1 MADILAALEE
11 LEAKDP
17 KTKKKNFKPTNTK
30 FRNPLTNQQFV
41 SSLKHMLCLKLLT
54 DTSIQTPTGRTHARS
69 PNLSLPSI
77 HGPTTNGIQ
86 H

>member
-41 SSLKHMLCLKLLT
+41 SIT
-54 DTSIQTPTGRTHARS
+54 QAHAS
-69 PNLSLPSI
+69 PQVANRYIDIDP
-77 HGPTTNGIQ
+77 NE
-86 H
+86 

>member
-17 KTKKKNFKPTNTK
+17 KTKKKSIKPTNTK

-41 SSLKHMLCLKLLT
+41 S
-54 DTSIQTPTGRTHARS
+54 ITH
-69 PNLSLPSI
+69 
-77 HGPTTNGIQ
+77 
-86 H
+86 

>member
-17 KTKKKNFKPTNTK
+17 KAKKKNFKPTNTK

-41 SSLKHMLCLKLLT
+41 SIT
-54 DTSIQTPTGRTHARS
+54 QVEPS
-69 PNLSLPSI
+69 PQSTNRDDDIGLS
-77 HGPTTNGIQ
+77 G
-86 H
+86 

>member
-17 KTKKKNFKPTNTK
+17 KPKKKTFKPTNTK

-41 SSLKHMLCLKLLT
+41 SSLMHMLCLKLLT
-54 DTSIQTPTGRTHARS
+54 DTSI
-69 PNLSLPSI
+69 
-77 HGPTTNGIQ
+77 
-86 H
+86 

>member
-17 KTKKKNFKPTNTK
+17 KPKQKKGFKPGVL

-41 SSLKHMLCLKLLT
+41 SIT
-54 DTSIQTPTGRTHARS
+54 
-69 PNLSLPSI
+69 
-77 HGPTTNGIQ
+77 
-86 H
+86 

>member
-17 KTKKKNFKPTNTK
+17 KPKQKKGFKPTNTK

-41 SSLKHMLCLKLLT
+41 SITQGQARHELLT
-54 DTSIQTPTGRTHARS
+54 GSSI
-69 PNLSLPSI
+69 
-77 HGPTTNGIQ
+77 
-86 H
+86 